1 MMKIISHNQHIKTSK
16 NGNTCLVSVLHVKI
30 SDVSERA
37 QEMIDTISNTSWIN
51 HLEVVD
57 QVSYTT
63 RAERTI
69 KKLAD
74 EIFAKVSSP
83 ISTQF
88 GEYMVSM
95 TAQDALE
102 KSAEHNKLPLAE
114 LFKEKVLGNPGFDFH
129 TETSTTYIAFGEA
142 KYSGRKTPYEK
153 AIIQINSFVQLG
165 KDRAE
170 LTDLKHFCSKQA
182 IDNALD
188 GMKAYVAAFSINVK
202 NVNRMFSKLLASEE
216 ITPLLEYPELYL
228 IGVEVSD
235 C

>member
-1 MMKIISHNQHIKTSK
+1 MEIVSHNQYVKNSK
-16 NGNTCLVSVLHVKI
+16 SGNTCLVSTLHVKI
-30 SDVSERA
+30 SDVSEKA
-37 QEMIDTISNTSWIN
+37 KEMIDTISNTSWIN
-51 HLEVVD
+51 QLEVAD
-57 QVSYTT
+57 QVSYTA

-69 KKLAD
+69 KKLAN
-74 EIFAKVSSP
+74 EIFTKVSSP

-102 KSAEHNKLPLAE
+102 EGAEHIKLPLAE

-129 TETSTTYIAFGEA
+129 TETATTYLAFGEA

-153 AIIQINSFVQLG
+153 AIIQINSFVQLR
-165 KDRAE
+165 KDQAE
-170 LTDLKHFCSKQA
+170 LTDLQHFCSKQA
-182 IDNALD
+182 VDNALN
-188 GMKAYVAAFSINVK
+188 GMKAYIAAFSINVK
-202 NVNRMFSKLLASEE
+202 NVSRTFSKLLASEE
-216 ITPLLEYPELYL
+216 IIPLLEYPELYL

>member
-1 MMKIISHNQHIKTSK
+1 MEIISHNQHIKTSK
-16 NGNTCLVSVLHVKI
+16 SGNTCLVSTLHVKI

-37 QEMIDTISNTSWIN
+37 KEMIDIISNTSWIN
-51 HLEVVD
+51 QLEVAD
-57 QVSYTT
+57 QVSYTA

-69 KKLAD
+69 KKLAN
-74 EIFAKVSSP
+74 EIFTKVSSP
-83 ISTQF
+83 MSTQF

-102 KSAEHNKLPLAE
+102 ENAEHIKLPLAE

-129 TETSTTYIAFGEA
+129 TETATTYLAFGEA
-142 KYSGRKTPYEK
+142 KYSGRKTPYER
-153 AIIQINSFVQLG
+153 AIIQINSFVQLR
-165 KDRAE
+165 KDQAE
-170 LTDLKHFCSKQA
+170 LTDLQRFCSKQA
-182 IDNALD
+182 IDNALN

-202 NVNRMFSKLLASEE
+202 NVNRTFSKLLVSEE
-216 ITPLLEYPELYL
+216 ISPLLEYPELYL